1 MFKKIFFSSLL
12 FFSIILTAY
21 TIYRSEFY
29 WNGELRSYYL
39 KYYYTSAFL
48 LSFSIFSFFLSE
60 KIKLYIMIILISI
73 LGTLYLFE
81 GFTFVK
87 NSPNFIKDKKKFSQ
101 HNTETLLKKFNIAE
115 KECDTL
121 VKKKHVLPIYKECE
135 KSSLLYNI
143 LKARGVIDITQNYD
157 ARPITEAYK
166 YFLKSNP
173 KLTIPVFPFYFKDK
187 KNLDY
192 FPLSGRSYADLIY
205 CNENGYYNKFTTDR
219 YGFNNPDQVWDTASV
234 EYLII
239 GDSFAYGNCVNRPDD
254 ISSVLRKLSQD
265 NIINLGQSG
274 SGPLIE
280 FAILKE
286 FFPINVK
293 KVIWLFYEGNDLG
306 DLKIELKNDIL
317 NKYFVQQDFSQELKK
332 NQNIIDSIV
341 KKTRL
346 KNNDINVKKN
356 IFNKIK
362 DFIKLTHTRNSFSPT
377 LKPMPNNNFKQIIK
391 KAKDLSN
398 SRGAE
403 FFFVYLPEFARFQK
417 NYRDDHYE
425 AVKKV
430 IIDLDIQFIDINNSV
445 FKKLNNPKDL
455 FPIFGKGHYNEAGYY
470 KTAESIFK
478 NIN

>member
-280 FAILKE
+280 FAILM
-286 FFPINVK
+286 
-293 KVIWLFYEGNDLG
+293 
-306 DLKIELKNDIL
+306 
-317 NKYFVQQDFSQELKK
+317 KY
-332 NQNIIDSIV
+332 
-341 KKTRL
+341 
-346 KNNDINVKKN
+346 
-356 IFNKIK
+356 
-362 DFIKLTHTRNSFSPT
+362 
-377 LKPMPNNNFKQIIK
+377 
-391 KAKDLSN
+391 
-398 SRGAE
+398 
-403 FFFVYLPEFARFQK
+403 
-417 NYRDDHYE
+417 
-425 AVKKV
+425 
-430 IIDLDIQFIDINNSV
+430 
-445 FKKLNNPKDL
+445 
-455 FPIFGKGHYNEAGYY
+455 
-470 KTAESIFK
+470 
-478 NIN
+478 